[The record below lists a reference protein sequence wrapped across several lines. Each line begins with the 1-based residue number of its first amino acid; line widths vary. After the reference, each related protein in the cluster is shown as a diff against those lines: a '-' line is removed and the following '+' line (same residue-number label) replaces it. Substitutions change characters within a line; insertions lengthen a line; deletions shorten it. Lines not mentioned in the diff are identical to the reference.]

1 MAVLTYGN
9 HARTVNRMKT
19 TLEIDEKRLRSVMAL
34 TGIKTRRAAVEHSL
48 RQAERLARLDRV
60 VSRAWTPE
68 QMRNALDPSYD
79 LAALR
84 DADRPHRR

>member
-1 MAVLTYGN
+1 
-9 HARTVNRMKT
+9 MKT

-48 RQAERLARLDRV
+48 REAERLARLDRIV
-60 VSRAWTPE
+60 AKPWTPE
-68 QMRNALDPSYD
+68 EMAGILDPAYD

-84 DADRPHRR
+84 AMDKPAAR